1 MSIHRL
7 CIYNL
12 LYISKWKTIYI
23 HLIED
28 DAIHLKQQRIQFIK
42 HAWNSCIHSKY
53 FRLAVFVEWKRQF
66 GLFCLA
72 KDKNSSSFALWR
84 RHVANELCAE
94 WLNYATYISVALP
107 GTFNI
112 DFNLIPFRRCAR
124 SHANNFVKATKVLL
138 RFSIVIFIF
147 FFGCLNFICHFR
159 LFEMAFDLVASNA
172 ASGACFSP
180 FYIMCAW
187 HPISMSNNEI
197 YWSGQTVCIVDE
209 LRSKSIFALESFQL
223 WSILWN
229 LHQRRWT
236 RH

>member
-1 MSIHRL
+1 MHFSKQKISIKSSPPSSIHRL

-72 KDKNSSSFALWR
+72 KDKNSSSCALWR

-112 DFNLIPFRRCAR
+112 DFNLIPFCRCAR

-147 FFGCLNFICHFR
+147 F
-159 LFEMAFDLVASNA
+159 LVASILFA
-172 ASGACFSP
+172 TFAYLKWHLIWSHQTRPLVRASLP
-180 FYIMCAW
+180 FILCVLD
-187 HPISMSNNEI
+187 I
-197 YWSGQTVCIVDE
+197 Q
-209 LRSKSIFALESFQL
+209 FQCL
-223 WSILWN
+223 TMKFIGPAKLYA
-229 LHQRRWT
+229 
-236 RH
+236 